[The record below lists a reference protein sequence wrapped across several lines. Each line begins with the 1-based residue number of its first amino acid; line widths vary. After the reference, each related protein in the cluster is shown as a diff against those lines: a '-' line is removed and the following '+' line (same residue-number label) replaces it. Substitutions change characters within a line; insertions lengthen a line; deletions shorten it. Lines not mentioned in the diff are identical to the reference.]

1 MNNHGKKERFQFV
14 LWQWSFRK
22 KQQSLRE
29 FHIVLWFSK
38 PLSYLLL
45 PVGGEQ
51 WSPECGCVLAS
62 DIQAPGGETVL
73 EPPSRQ
79 LSKMSIQPG
88 QHHPFPG
95 PLPWLLKRPSCWHSC
110 LPPGHAPLRGRSDR
124 LKTHI
129 GSHHC
134 SMDPSGSPY
143 CYPSKI
149 QTSQC
154 GLQDPEVLCPT
165 RLSRPL
171 LSHCP
176 QPHWPSFSS
185 ANVPSSLVWVDWYW
199 PLPLVQNPPCSNIY
213 KAAPLLQSQG

>member
-1 MNNHGKKERFQFV
+1 M
-14 LWQWSFRK
+14 
-22 KQQSLRE
+22 
-29 FHIVLWFSK
+29 
-38 PLSYLLL
+38 L
-45 PVGGEQ
+45 P
-51 WSPECGCVLAS
+51 S

-88 QHHPFPG
+88 QHHLFPG

-110 LPPGHAPLRGRSDR
+110 LPPGHAPLRGRSDH

-143 CYPSKI
+143 CCPSKI

-165 RLSRPL
+165 HLSSPL

-185 ANVPSSLVWVDWYW
+185 ASVPTLLSGWTGTGHCLWFRILLAPISTKLLLSFSLKVNACR
-199 PLPLVQNPPCSNIY
+199 PAPPS
-213 KAAPLLQSQG
+213 PGGLF